1 MRVDQEVAGV
11 SRPDG
16 EASWSRYWAAGHAH
30 SCPTSFSGFYG
41 PQLQAFWQRQCR
53 ALQPADVVVD
63 LGCGNGALLRFLA
76 GQFAEGQSP
85 RLCGVDAASLRL
97 DWLEQVPPAVR
108 ERLVVHERTPFRSLP
123 FDAGAVSFAASQFGI
138 EYANADETWAELF
151 RVLGPRAGVAFV
163 LHKQGSHLDAV
174 AADELL
180 LGRAA
185 LAEGGIFGAAQAV
198 APYLARPELR
208 SAPDAGAARQRFNA
222 GCDALVAL
230 SQLVKNGDYA
240 HDMLGAIAKI
250 LSEAAGSGVA
260 VEPRLQ
266 ALRGG
271 VEDHLNRVAALRS
284 SALDEAH
291 LQALRTRLTDAGF
304 VLADNATVSEQ
315 GFEMGWI
322 IEGRRES
329 GS

>member
-1 MRVDQEVAGV
+1 MRVDQDVAGV
-11 SRPDG
+11 SGPDG

-53 ALQPADVVVD
+53 ALQASDVVVD

-97 DWLEQVPPAVR
+97 DWLAQVAPAVR
-108 ERLVVHERTPFRSLP
+108 ERLAVHERTPFRALP
-123 FDAGAVSFAASQFGI
+123 FETGAVSFAASQFGI
-138 EYANADETWAELF
+138 EYANTDETWAELF
-151 RVLGPRAGVAFV
+151 RVLRPRAGVAFV

-185 LAEGGIFGAAQAV
+185 LAEEGIFSAAQAV
-198 APYLARPELR
+198 GPYLARPALR
-208 SAPDAGAARQRFNA
+208 SAPDADAARQRFNA
-222 GCDALVAL
+222 GCDALVAM

-240 HDMLGAIAKI
+240 HDMLEAIAKV
-250 LSEAAGSGVA
+250 LAEAARSGA
-260 VEPRLQ
+260 AAEPRLQ

-271 VEDHLNRVAALRS
+271 VEDHLQRIAALRS
-284 SALDEAH
+284 SALDETD
-291 LQALRTRLTDAGF
+291 LQAARLRLMDAGF
-304 VLADNATVSEQ
+304 ALADSATVSEQ
-315 GFEMGWI
+315 GFEMGWV